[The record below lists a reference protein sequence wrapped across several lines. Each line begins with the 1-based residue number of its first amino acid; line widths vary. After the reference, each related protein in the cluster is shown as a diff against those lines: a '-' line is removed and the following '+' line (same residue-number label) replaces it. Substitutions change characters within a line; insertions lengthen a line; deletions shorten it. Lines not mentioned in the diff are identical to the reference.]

1 MPYIRGVRR
10 SSLGLHSAAGYYYG
24 TAVQCSTEMRVRPS
38 GDVGSHLRRSH
49 LRRSRLG
56 RSRLGRSPLQELCAR
71 ERIAL
76 KRAQS
81 SHAQYEDC
89 MVALG
94 KARAPP
100 LRSQLR
106 M

>member
-38 GDVGSHLRRSH
+38 GDVGSH

>member
-38 GDVGSHLRRSH
+38 GDVGSHLR
-49 LRRSRLG
+49 